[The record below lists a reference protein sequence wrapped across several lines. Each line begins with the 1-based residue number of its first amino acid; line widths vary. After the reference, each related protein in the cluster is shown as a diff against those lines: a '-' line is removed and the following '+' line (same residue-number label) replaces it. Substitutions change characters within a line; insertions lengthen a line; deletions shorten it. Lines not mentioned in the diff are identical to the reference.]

1 MNTEQNTTDGME
13 KHRSKIEGTRA
24 VIEQLQKQQNGLY
37 DMLIE
42 EIKPSEE
49 QEPWLWDHCFNSYP
63 CDSSEYSKMVERGIY
78 GEL

>member
-1 MNTEQNTTDGME
+1 MNTEQNTIYGME